1 MIIDKLNN
9 FCQYKYNNRNIMK
22 ALKMLSNGDFN
33 NKEPGKYTIKNDEI
47 YLHVNMYKTKS
58 KNRSK
63 PEQHK
68 NYIDIQYIADGVEKF
83 GYAPYS
89 GQKKLSKY
97 DAKSDVVFYDCEM
110 SYINFTKGMF
120 AVINTNEIHQP
131 GILLKKPQ
139 HVKKYVIKI
148 KDK

>member
-9 FCQYKYNNRNIMK
+9 FCNYKFNNRNIIK
-22 ALKMLSNGDFN
+22 ALEMLSNGDFN

-47 YLHVNMYKTKS
+47 YLYVNMYKTKS
-58 KNRSK
+58 KFKSK

-68 NYIDIQYIADGVEKF
+68 KYIDIQYVAVGNEKL
-83 GYAPYS
+83 GYAPHS
-89 GQKKLSKY
+89 KQKNIKKY